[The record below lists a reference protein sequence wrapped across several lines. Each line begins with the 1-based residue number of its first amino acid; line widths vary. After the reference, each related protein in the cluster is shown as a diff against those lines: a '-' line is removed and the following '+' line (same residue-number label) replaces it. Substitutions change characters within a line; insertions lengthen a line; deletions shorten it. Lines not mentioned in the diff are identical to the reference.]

1 MSTTSPTKP
10 PTTAPGYLAT
20 VRDGWA
26 QAMQQWV
33 DQSTTAWD
41 QWSQWSKGWA
51 GAMQTL
57 PGALATP
64 DTAHPAK
71 GVHGHHRHEHR
82 HDHHHDHDHDHDCD
96 CGPHRDY
103 DHHHDNDCG
112 CCGDACDCC
121 VPEADVIVHARAG
134 EVRIVP
140 FRLANRW
147 RRDREVTLAVGP
159 WHVCSGQGLEIRGVL
174 EEEKL
179 VLAPCE
185 DRIVRLLISVRG
197 AAKPGTD
204 QTNPTDP
211 NTPGNEKKAAEGAKV
226 TDAAIGTNLRA
237 VDVPECVSA
246 YADVRF
252 EGCSRP
258 QRVAVVVSP
267 AECDP
272 VDACCD
278 CGCC

>member
-1 MSTTSPTKP
+1 MSTTAPTKP
-10 PTTAPGYLAT
+10 VTTAPDYLAT
-20 VRDGWA
+20 IRDGWA

-41 QWSQWSKGWA
+41 QWSKGWA
-51 GAMQTL
+51 GALPPVPGVPGMQQSH
-57 PGALATP
+57 PG
-64 DTAHPAK
+64 K
-71 GVHGHHRHEHR
+71 HGHH
-82 HDHHHDHDHDHDCD
+82 DHHDHDHHRHDHD
-96 CGPHRDY
+96 
-103 DHHHDNDCG
+103 HHDHACG
-112 CCGDACDCC
+112 CCGDGCDCC
-121 VPEADVIVHARAG
+121 VPEADVVVHARAG

-140 FRLANRW
+140 FRLANHW
-147 RRDREVTLAVGP
+147 RREREVTLAVGP

-185 DRIVRLLISVRG
+185 DRVVRLLISVRG
-197 AAKPGTD
+197 AKEGNDPTTPADPGTEQKAD
-204 QTNPTDP
+204 Q
-211 NTPGNEKKAAEGAKV
+211 GKAG
-226 TDAAIGTNLRA
+226 DMRA
-237 VDVPECVSA
+237 TTGRRTVDVEDCVSA

-267 AECDP
+267 AQCDP

-278 CGCC
+278 CGCCC